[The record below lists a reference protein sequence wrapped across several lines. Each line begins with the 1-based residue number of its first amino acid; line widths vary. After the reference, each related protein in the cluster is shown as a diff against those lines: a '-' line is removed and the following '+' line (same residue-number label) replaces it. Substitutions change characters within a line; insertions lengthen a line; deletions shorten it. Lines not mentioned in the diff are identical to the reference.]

1 MAKRKAA
8 WFAVIAVAVA
18 GASAVAWPGV
28 ADKIIPGAGE
38 RAAALRSYL
47 GPVAGLLP
55 QYQSPR
61 ASVAQNEPS
70 ASPRGGGQGGGQ
82 GGGAGQRG
90 GGPGGGGQGGG
101 GPAARPP
108 APVVLDT
115 ARRGDVQVIHD
126 AVGTVQALAVVTIKS
141 RVDAQVQEIAVPD
154 GAVVKAGQLLAQ
166 LDSRQIEA
174 QIKQAEASLVR
185 NKTVLEQANRDV
197 ARFEELVARN
207 AGTKVNLD
215 NARTQVAAARASI
228 LGDEAQIE
236 NLKVQLSFYT
246 IRAPISG
253 RIGTVNVKAG
263 NIIRAGDNSATG
275 TLATIVQTTPI
286 YVVFSAPQRLLGEYR
301 SATKDNDS
309 FVNATPQGS
318 KKPVRGR
325 IAFIDNTIDP
335 ATGTVAIR
343 AEFSNEDDQ
352 LWPGQLCSLR
362 IVLRNEKDVVSVPR
376 TATQAGQNGSF
387 VYVVENG
394 VARVRPVKIDRTQD
408 GRDIVSEGLKGGE
421 SIVVEGAL
429 ALFNGARIESRNP
442 ANTAVKRDS

>member
-8 WFAVIAVAVA
+8 WLAVIAVVGAA
-18 GASAVAWPGV
+18 ASAIAWPNT
-28 ADKIIPGAGE
+28 AEKIIPGAGE
-38 RAAALRSYL
+38 RAAALRAHL
-47 GPVAGLLP
+47 GPLAGVLP
-55 QYQSPR
+55 TYESP
-61 ASVAQNEPS
+61 VAQVAQGQPG
-70 ASPRGGGQGGGQ
+70 AGQRPAGAGGGQGGQ
-82 GGGAGQRG
+82 GQRG
-90 GGPGGGGQGGG
+90 GGGGG
-101 GPAARPP
+101 AAANRPP

-126 AVGTVQALAVVTIKS
+126 AVGTVQAMAIVTIKS

-154 GAVVKAGQLLAQ
+154 GAVVKAGQLLAR

-185 NKTVLEQANRDV
+185 NRTVLDQATRDV

-207 AGTKVNLD
+207 AGTKVSLE
-215 NARTQVAAARASI
+215 NAKTQVASANASI

-263 NIIRAGDNSATG
+263 NIIRAGDNNATG

-286 YVVFSAPQRLLGEYR
+286 YVVFSAPQRLLTEYR
-301 SATKDNDS
+301 NATTDAGS
-309 FVNATPQGS
+309 FVDATPQGS

-335 ATGTVAIR
+335 ATGTVAVR

-352 LWPGQLCSLR
+352 LWPGQLCNLR
-362 IVLRNEKDVVSVPR
+362 IVLRNEQDIVSVPR
-376 TATQAGQNGSF
+376 TATQAGQNGNF

-394 VARVRPVKIDRTQD
+394 VARVRPVKIGRTQD
-408 GRDIVSEGLKGGE
+408 GRDIVTEGLKGGE

-429 ALFNGARIESRNP
+429 ALSNGARIEARNP
-442 ANTAVKRDS
+442 SNTAAKRDS

>member
-18 GASAVAWPGV
+18 GASAVAWPNA
-28 ADKIIPGAGE
+28 ADKMIPGAGE

-55 QYQSPR
+55 GYQSPG
-61 ASVAQNEPS
+61 AVVAQNQPGAGQRPS
-70 ASPRGGGQGGGQ
+70 GAGGGQGGGQ
-82 GGGAGQRG
+82 GAGAGQRG
-90 GGPGGGGQGGG
+90 GGGGPGG
-101 GPAARPP
+101 RPP

-141 RVDAQVQEIAVPD
+141 RVDAQVQQIAVPD

-166 LDSRQIEA
+166 LDSRQVEA

-185 NKTVLEQANRDV
+185 NKTVLDQATRDV
-197 ARFEELVARN
+197 ARFEELVSRN
-207 AGTKVNLD
+207 AGTKLSVE
-215 NARTQVAAARASI
+215 NARTQVAAAKASI

-263 NIIRAGDNSATG
+263 NIIRAGDNTVTG

-286 YVVFSAPQRLLGEYR
+286 YVVFSAPQRLLAEYR
-301 SATKDNDS
+301 NATTDSGS
-309 FVNATPQGS
+309 FVDATPQGS

-352 LWPGQLCSLR
+352 LWPGQLCNLR
-362 IVLRNEKDVVSVPR
+362 IVLRNERDIVSVPR

-387 VYVVENG
+387 VYVVENN

-408 GRDIVSEGLKGGE
+408 GRDIITEGLKGGE

-429 ALFNGARIESRNP
+429 ALSNGARIEARTP

>member
-8 WFAVIAVAVA
+8 WLAVIAVVGAA
-18 GASAVAWPGV
+18 ASAIAWPNM
-28 ADKIIPGAGE
+28 AEKIIPGAGE
-38 RAAALRSYL
+38 RAAALRAHL
-47 GPVAGLLP
+47 GPLAGVLP
-55 QYQSPR
+55 TYESPG
-61 ASVAQNEPS
+61 AQVAQGQPG
-70 ASPRGGGQGGGQ
+70 AGQRPAGAGGGQGGQ
-82 GGGAGQRG
+82 GQRG
-90 GGPGGGGQGGG
+90 GGGGGG
-101 GPAARPP
+101 AAANRPP

-126 AVGTVQALAVVTIKS
+126 AVGTVQAMAIVTIKS

-154 GAVVKAGQLLAQ
+154 GAVVKAGQLLAR

-185 NKTVLEQANRDV
+185 NRTVLDQATRDV

-207 AGTKVNLD
+207 AGTKVSLE
-215 NARTQVAAARASI
+215 NAKTQVASANASI

-263 NIIRAGDNSATG
+263 NIIRAGDNNATG

-286 YVVFSAPQRLLGEYR
+286 YVVFSAPQRLLTEYR
-301 SATKDNDS
+301 NATTDADS
-309 FVNATPQGS
+309 FVDATPQGS

-335 ATGTVAIR
+335 ATGTVAVR

-352 LWPGQLCSLR
+352 LWPGQLCNLR
-362 IVLRNEKDVVSVPR
+362 IVLRNEQDIVSVPR
-376 TATQAGQNGSF
+376 TATQAGQNGNF

-394 VARVRPVKIDRTQD
+394 VARVRPVKIGRTQD
-408 GRDIVSEGLKGGE
+408 GRDIVTEGLKGGE

-429 ALFNGARIESRNP
+429 ALSNGARIEARNP
-442 ANTAVKRDS
+442 SNTAAKRDS